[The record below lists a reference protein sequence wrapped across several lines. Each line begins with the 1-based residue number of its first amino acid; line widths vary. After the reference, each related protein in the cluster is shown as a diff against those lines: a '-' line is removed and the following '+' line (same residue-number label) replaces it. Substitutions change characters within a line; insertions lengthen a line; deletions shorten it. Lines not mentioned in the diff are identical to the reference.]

1 MKRNFLTYI
10 FLCILLLSTASCKD
24 DLLYG
29 GGVIGEG
36 ESVISGTVKFKPLTP
51 ALNGSTRT
59 AGDAIKSINS
69 LCVLLYDE
77 EENLVKKYPLTS
89 AIGNAPGE
97 GEYVLSEEERTDHKT
112 ESIGGEDKNLS
123 SAESQTPHANFKLTV
138 PFGHYYIYAVAN
150 MGDLSE
156 HEDALKTKE
165 GLKSISLTWN
175 LENIAANNQMFG
187 FFSDASTDIDAPLLT
202 ISQRATPLHAWIRR
216 AASKV
221 TIAYDGSMLHENV
234 YIYLKSVTI
243 KDIPDLCYLG
253 KKSAVKKDPNNPEK
267 NYGDLIKDGE
277 SITYVKGTSYDEHW
291 PARITKGRPYYY
303 YYYDPA
309 DQQNKGV
316 SVLSTEYSDD
326 NADKKNEHI
335 QKAHGEKNEALFFY
349 ENMQGAGKDKRQD
362 YDENGELD
370 APGLNNKPEDEFYK
384 DQMPYGTYIEVKA
397 YYVSNAEGR
406 VGSGDITYRFMLGK
420 NVTTDYDAER
430 NHHYKLTLKFNKYA
444 NDVDWHI
451 EYEEPKPGI
460 EVPNPYYISYL
471 YNRTM
476 DLPVK
481 INTGGGKLI
490 SLKAQII
497 TNNWAPNGAY
507 TGDDG
512 QLDYAYWYD
521 HDVTSKEDYT
531 GKNKGEQNK
540 PWNGFLSLRRN
551 TAIILTQNES
561 QDDPANGVVWLGKK
575 KDGTAKGNKE
585 YYEETQRGE
594 RVYMEDA
601 KENTNEN
608 TKELGEFTIGEPVG
622 EGNDQNITV
631 RIPLYT
637 RAKQMII
644 SSGYTGNNP
653 YVAYRR
659 RATVEIQAGIKFTNS
674 SEITLLKDTV
684 EILQVRRVVNP
695 KGIYRRWDND
705 ASFHVTLMRLPRENS
720 TVFEPFTSEGPW
732 SAEVVD
738 GGDNMITLSRTAG
751 ETGTPIDFE
760 VIFNSKCPN
769 ENTSRFAVI
778 QINYHN
784 YTCQHLIFVRQGDA
798 PVQLVENGA
807 KWHTCNLVTANR
819 EAESPLDEGSLF
831 KYGNLEDA
839 ISASNQVNYKEPWIN
854 VTPESFPVFGDV
866 WWPYN
871 NPELTLATG
880 NGSKKWSEI
889 SSKTPS
895 ETTQWGLSL
904 SENVRIAQYND
915 FKALFDN
922 KDIEQGYGV
931 LYGDEALTTATNIKQ
946 VYGYMVDGDKQNTE
960 GCGIR
965 GCFVYNKTNSKN
977 LFFPI
982 GASGYGHRKRANSQ
996 TGAEP
1001 GGRSGILR
1009 YAAGR
1014 TARYPDP
1021 ALGDRPLFYDL
1032 YMRPGAIYWLSDYTD
1047 VTDANG
1053 STDKTIAWDINYF
1066 TFDFNFIHQAN
1077 LYNNSSDGS
1086 DACFIR
1092 CVED

>member
-10 FLCILLLSTASCKD
+10 FLCILLLGTASSCKD
-24 DLLYG
+24 DLLYSG
-29 GGVIGEG
+29 GIIGEG

-51 ALNGSTRT
+51 ALNGTTRT
-59 AGDAIKSINS
+59 PGNAIKSINS

-77 EENLVKKYPLTS
+77 EGKLVKKYPLNQAST
-89 AIGNAPGE
+89 GTPNE

-112 ESIGGEDKNLS
+112 ESIGGEDKNLPP
-123 SAESQTPHANFKLTV
+123 AESKTPHAEFQLTV
-138 PFGHYYIYAVAN
+138 PFGYYYIYAVAN
-150 MGDLSE
+150 MDDLSE
-156 HEDALKTKE
+156 YEEAIKTKE
-165 GLKSISLTWN
+165 GLKSISLEWKAS
-175 LENIAANNQMFG
+175 EIAANNQMFG
-187 FFSDASTDIDAPLLT
+187 FFGDASTDSDAPLLT
-202 ISQRATPLHAWIRR
+202 INQRAIPLHAWIRR

-243 KDIPDLCYLG
+243 KDIPNQCYLG
-253 KKSAVKKDPNNPEK
+253 KKSAVNKDPDNPEK
-267 NYGDLIKDGE
+267 NFGDLIKEGE
-277 SITYVKGTSYDEHW
+277 SITYVEGTSYDEHW

-303 YYYDPA
+303 YYYDSV

-326 NADKKNEHI
+326 NLDKKNEHI

-349 ENMQGAGKDKRQD
+349 ENMQGEGKDKRQD
-362 YDENGELD
+362 HDGNGELD
-370 APGLNNKPEDEFYK
+370 APGLNNRPEDEFYK
-384 DQMPYGTYIEVKA
+384 DQKPYGTYIEVKA

-420 NVTTDYDAER
+420 NVTTDYNAER

-476 DLPVK
+476 DLPIK
-481 INTGGGKLI
+481 INTGGGELI
-490 SLKAQII
+490 SLKAKII

-507 TGDDG
+507 TEGDG
-512 QLDYAYWYD
+512 RLDYAYWYD
-521 HDVTSKEDYT
+521 YDVTSQKDYT
-531 GKNKGEQNK
+531 AQNKGGQNQ
-540 PWNGFLSLRRN
+540 PWNGFLSLRRT
-551 TAIILTQNES
+551 TATVLTQNKS
-561 QDDPANGVVWLGKK
+561 LNDPANGVVWLGE
-575 KDGTAKGNKE
+575 KDGKAKGNKE
-585 YYEETQRGE
+585 YYEDSKRGE
-594 RVYMEDA
+594 RDYVIEA
-601 KENTNEN
+601 KENIEEN
-608 TKELGEFTIGEPVG
+608 TEELGKFTIGNPVG
-622 EGNDQNITV
+622 TGNEQNITV
-631 RIPLYT
+631 HIPLYT

-644 SSGYTGNNP
+644 STGYTGNNP

-659 RATVEIQAGIKFTNS
+659 RATVEIQAGIRFANS
-674 SEITLLKDTV
+674 EKITILKDTA

-695 KGIYRRWDND
+695 KGIYRSWNND
-705 ASFHVTLMRLPRENS
+705 TPFHVTLMRLPRENS
-720 TVFEPFTSEGPW
+720 TTFEPFTSEGPW
-732 SAEVVD
+732 KAEVVE
-738 GGDNMITLSRTAG
+738 GGDNMISLSRTAG
-751 ETGTPIDFE
+751 ETGTPIDFK

-769 ENTSRFAVI
+769 KDTSRFAI
-778 QINYHN
+778 IRINYHN

-798 PVQLVENGA
+798 PIPLVENGA

-839 ISASNQVNYKEPWIN
+839 IAASNQVNYKDPWIN
-854 VTPESFPVFGDV
+854 ITPESFHV
-866 WWPYN
+866 WFPHN
-871 NPELTLATG
+871 NPNLTLA
-880 NGSKKWSEI
+880 NGKGLKHWADI
-889 SSKTPS
+889 SSVIPS
-895 ETTQWGLSL
+895 ATTQWNLSL
-904 SENVRIAQYND
+904 SDNVRIAEYND

-922 KDIEQGYGV
+922 KDTEQGYGV
-931 LYGDEALTTATNIKQ
+931 LYGDESSTTATDIRQ
-946 VYGYMVDGDKQNTE
+946 VYGYMADGENKNTE

-965 GCFVYNKTNSKN
+965 GCFVYNKTNSRN

-996 TGAEP
+996 TGAESQ
-1001 GGRSGILR
+1001 GRSGILR

-1014 TARYPDP
+1014 VDRYPDP

-1032 YMRPGAIYWLSDYTD
+1032 YMRSGAIYWLSDYSD
-1047 VTDANG
+1047 ATDANG
-1053 STDKTIAWDINYF
+1053 NTDKTIGWDINYF
-1066 TFDFNFIHQAN
+1066 TFDFNFIHKAN
-1077 LYNNSSDGS
+1077 LYNNSTDGS